1 MLYQVKTGLLGL
13 GDLGSN
19 YAKLLKSHI
28 KDLNL
33 IGAVGKTQK
42 ELLFAK
48 NDLSLEYV
56 YSDDHSLI
64 ENHDIDA
71 ICLFGDAQQRPHL
84 AIKAIEAGKHLFIA
98 DPVSLNVEDAQAV
111 HDVAARHPS
120 QLVMVSSLVRFDSL
134 MKTVKKVLDSGEI
147 GIVNHISLDSAF
159 FNGLNRRYNKSSG
172 SAFLD
177 SAIDE
182 IDFCLWLLGGDK
194 IVEVEVKK
202 NKNTIICNGSTSKES
217 SINIIVQ
224 PGLKK
229 EQSYIN
235 IYGNKGQLIVSNT
248 NKRSFKLYKDNGEK
262 VDIYQD
268 DTFGFQFSEYVQLHN
283 FAQAILGRQKK
294 KMNTADAVA
303 IVELAVALEKASVFS
318 KKIVI

>member
-1 MLYQVKTGLLGL
+1 MLYQVKAGILGL
-13 GDLGSN
+13 GELGSN
-19 YAKLLKSHI
+19 YAQLLKSHI

-71 ICLFGDAQQRPHL
+71 ICLFGDTQQRPHL
-84 AIKAIEAGKHLFIA
+84 AIKAIEAGKHLFVA
-98 DPVSLNVEDAQAV
+98 DPVALNVEDAQAV
-111 HDVAARHPS
+111 HDAAARHPS
-120 QLVMVSSLVRFDSL
+120 QSVMVSSLVRYSSL
-134 MKTVKKVLDSGEI
+134 MQTVKKVIDKGEI
-147 GIVNHISLDSAF
+147 GMVNHISLDSAF
-159 FNGLNRRYNKSSG
+159 FNGFNRRHTKASG

-194 IVEVEVKK
+194 IVEVDVRK
-202 NKNTIICNGSTSKES
+202 NKNTIICNGITSKES

-224 PGLKK
+224 PELKK

-235 IYGNKGQLIVSNT
+235 VYGNKGQLIISNT

-268 DTFGFQFSEYVQLHN
+268 DNLDFQFSEYIQLHH
-283 FAQAILGRQKK
+283 FAQAILGRHKK
-294 KMNTADAVA
+294 KVTTTQAVS
-303 IVELAVALEKASVFS
+303 IVELAVAFEKASVFN
-318 KKIVI
+318 KRIVL